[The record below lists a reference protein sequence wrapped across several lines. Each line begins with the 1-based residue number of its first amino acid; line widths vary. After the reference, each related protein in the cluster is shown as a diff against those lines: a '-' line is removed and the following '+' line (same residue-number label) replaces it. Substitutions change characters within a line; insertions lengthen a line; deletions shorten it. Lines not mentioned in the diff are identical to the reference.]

1 MTQGSNAALLHE
13 LIAGRWPGDGMPRLA
28 LEQVVVS
35 AVVRHPD
42 ERDLVATIVPPSVVS
57 DHDCRAV
64 YEAALE
70 VHPACVDQYGE
81 VVAHLRAAG
90 SRRTELDLVL
100 DGGPAVFLAAGHWRQ
115 AVSELAR
122 RVEAGRVRAA
132 AVAAVASL
140 DAGARPATVAER
152 LGLRVVL
159 ADG

>member
-1 MTQGSNAALLHE
+1 MTQGSSAALLHE

-35 AVVRHPD
+35 AVVCHPD

-64 YEAALE
+64 YEAALR
-70 VHPACVDQYGE
+70 VHPANVNQYGE
-81 VVAHLRAAG
+81 VVAHLRAGG
-90 SRRTELDLVL
+90 SRRTEADLML
-100 DGGPAVFLAAGHWRQ
+100 DGGPVVFLAAGHWRQ
-115 AVSELAR
+115 AVAELAR

-140 DAGARPATVAER
+140 DAGGDPGHIAER
-152 LGLRVVL
+152 LARRVV
-159 ADG
+159 AS